1 MRGKTLARRGAPGSW
16 TIRHGLFARFP
27 RLVYHRMP
35 LIAACRAL
43 FACWVALALPAYAF
57 DLQGHR
63 GARGLMPENSLA
75 AFQHAL
81 ELGVT
86 TLELDI
92 AITADGVP
100 VISHDP
106 ALNPALTRDA
116 QGRWLTHVPPPCGLR
131 CEPLG
136 SGPAGLTGTP
146 PPCGLR
152 CEPLGSGPAGLMR
165 QGPLIKSLTLA
176 QLQDYDI
183 GRTDPQSA
191 YGRQFPQQQA
201 RDGQRIPTLAALF
214 KLVNELG
221 ATEVRF
227 DIETKVFPTRPG
239 DTLGPEAFVNT
250 LLRVIRAAGM
260 SQRVMVQ
267 SFDWRTLQYL
277 QKLEPGMETVYLTS
291 QSRSLDNVRDS
302 AWTGGMLWR
311 DYASVAHMVKASGG
325 STWSPNFNNIDAAAV
340 KAAQQLGLKVI
351 PWTVNEAADMDRLI
365 AWGVD
370 GIISDY
376 PDRLREAM
384 RRAGLPLPRGL
395 KN

>member
-1 MRGKTLARRGAPGSW
+1 MRGKTLAWRGAPGSW

-27 RLVYHRMP
+27 RLVYRRMS

-106 ALNPALTRDA
+106 ALNAALTRDTR
-116 QGRWLTHVPPPCGLR
+116 GRWLTG
-131 CEPLG
+131 
-136 SGPAGLTGTP
+136 
-146 PPCGLR
+146 
-152 CEPLGSGPAGLMR
+152 

-183 GRTDPQSA
+183 GRADPQSA